1 LPRAAAG
8 ATFRFF
14 NLMNTTVQTKQ
25 TERKSRVVVVEDHPV
40 LREGLKLLIDS
51 QPDLSCVAVADNTSD
66 AKLLAE
72 QSKADLML
80 LDLRLKTGD
89 ALDLVKSLRVE
100 HSELKMLVLSQ
111 YDELLFA
118 ERALR
123 AGASGYI
130 MKENATDE
138 VLRAVRKVLAG
149 ELYFSERVATAIVQ
163 RTLREKPNG
172 SRVGVERLSDREMQ
186 VFQLLG
192 AAYSPR
198 EIAEQFHLS
207 RKTIETHC
215 EKIKHKLNLPNA
227 AELRRFARRWAAENM
242 MPSEPWTAPP
252 SQNNQSKELARPR
265 NS

>member
-1 LPRAAAG
+1 
-8 ATFRFF
+8 
-14 NLMNTTVQTKQ
+14 MNTTVQTKQ

-123 AGASGYI
+123 AGASG
-130 MKENATDE
+130 
-138 VLRAVRKVLAG
+138 
-149 ELYFSERVATAIVQ
+149 
-163 RTLREKPNG
+163 
-172 SRVGVERLSDREMQ
+172 
-186 VFQLLG
+186 
-192 AAYSPR
+192 
-198 EIAEQFHLS
+198 
-207 RKTIETHC
+207 
-215 EKIKHKLNLPNA
+215 
-227 AELRRFARRWAAENM
+227 
-242 MPSEPWTAPP
+242 
-252 SQNNQSKELARPR
+252 
-265 NS
+265 